1 MVIIISIVIGILV
14 VGMVYEVFRLIL
26 NIKLIKEIRN
36 EKEAQNDQF
45 RMNQVHP
52 Y

>member
-1 MVIIISIVIGILV
+1 MVIIISVIIGILV

-26 NIKLIKEIRN
+26 NIKLIKEIRY

-45 RMNQVHP
+45 RMNQVRPH
-52 Y
+52 